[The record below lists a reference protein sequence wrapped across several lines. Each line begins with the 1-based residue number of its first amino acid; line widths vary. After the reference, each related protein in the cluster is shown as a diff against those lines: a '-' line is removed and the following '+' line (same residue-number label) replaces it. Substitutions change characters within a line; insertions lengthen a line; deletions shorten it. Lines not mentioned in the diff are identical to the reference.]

1 MSLQPANVEIPA
13 GRDST
18 IAAPITNAVTMR
30 TPPQAL
36 LVKLPAIFT
45 AGLLLFTFLQRA
57 DDSARL
63 RWTFVGVATVM
74 AIWQLIL
81 RSVARRRGQT
91 LTVEFVPISSHYVQA
106 FVQFSI
112 MIWWGWF
119 APEVYLELPLIL
131 SQVMFLYILEGLV
144 TWSRGRTWRIGFG
157 PLPIIFSTNL
167 LLWFKDDWYFFQFA
181 MVALGAFAKQFITWE
196 RNGRRS
202 HIFNPSAFG
211 QFLFALGLIFTG
223 TTNDLTWGK
232 QIAASFETPH
242 MLIVIFLGGLLV
254 QYLFHVTLMTLAAMS
269 MLIVLNLGYTQ
280 ATGLYFF
287 VNVNIAAPIFLGLH
301 LLITDPATSPRTNLG
316 RVIFGALYGTG
327 YFVLFR
333 VLDIYEVPLFWD
345 KLLPVPILNLC
356 VPMIEKLARSGFV
369 GRFNQ
374 WWESTLQPKRLNLVH
389 MACWAAVFGGMY
401 ATGYIEAP
409 HPGNSIPFWKK
420 AFAEN
425 RMHAGH
431 SLVLAA
437 GAQAE
442 GGHSGAAYN
451 ELGLICMEGKI
462 VRKNHGAAARHF
474 ASACELG
481 NVDGCLNVV
490 IQHLFL
496 NEAKSESDVTRALT
510 SLEAVCDAES
520 NWASCFLLGK
530 AYETGRGRPRD
541 LARAIALFEKCG
553 KDNLYA
559 AKGIARIALLLDA
572 PSFVPTGIEQI
583 LVQASV
589 YGDSESCW
597 YLAYMYDRGIGVAK
611 DTIKSRRFLETAC
624 RLGEKEACNIKA
636 MPSLPPFSNPR
647 MLLPN
652 WFTAFPL
659 PPASAH

>member
-1 MSLQPANVEIPA
+1 MTAVLPARTLA
-13 GRDST
+13 Q
-18 IAAPITNAVTMR
+18 AV
-30 TPPQAL
+30 
-36 LVKLPAIFT
+36 LVKLPAILT
-45 AGLLLFTFLQRA
+45 AGLLLFTFLPRA
-57 DDSARL
+57 RENPRL
-63 RWTFVGVATVM
+63 GWTFIAAAGLM
-74 AIWQLIL
+74 AVWQLIL
-81 RSVARRRGQT
+81 WALSRRRGQA
-91 LTVEFVPISSHYVQA
+91 LAVEFVPVSSHYVQA
-106 FVQFSI
+106 FVQFCI
-112 MIWWGWF
+112 LIWWGWF
-119 APEVYLELPLIL
+119 APEVYLEFPLIL
-131 SQVMFLYILEGLV
+131 AQVVFLYILEALI

-181 MVALGAFAKQFITWE
+181 MVALGALAKQFITWE
-196 RNGRRS
+196 RNGRRT

-223 TTNDLTWGK
+223 TTNELTWGK
-232 QIAASFETPH
+232 QIAASFEAPH

-280 ATGLYFF
+280 ATGLYYF

-316 RVIFGALYGTG
+316 RVIFGALYGIG

-333 VLDIYEVPLFWD
+333 MLDLYEVPLFWD

-356 VPMIEKLARSGFV
+356 VPMIERLTRSGIL

-374 WWESTLQPKRLNLVH
+374 GWESILPPRRLNLAH

-462 VRKNHGAAARHF
+462 VRENHAAAAKHF
-474 ASACELG
+474 ARACELG
-481 NVDGCLNVV
+481 NVDGCANTV
-490 IQHLFL
+490 IQFLFL
-496 NEAKSESDVTRALT
+496 KEWKSDADVDHALDL
-510 SLEAVCDAES
+510 LEAVCDAEPGVG
-520 NWASCFLLGK
+520 ACFLVGK

-541 LARAIALFEKCG
+541 LARAIALYERCG
-553 KDNLYA
+553 KDDLYA
-559 AKGIARIALLLDA
+559 AKGLARIALLPDA
-572 PSFVPTGIEQI
+572 PSYVPRGIEQT

-597 YLAYMYDRGIGVAK
+597 YLAFLYDRGLGVAK
-611 DTIKSRRFLETAC
+611 DPVKSRRFLEAAC
-624 RLGEKEACNIKA
+624 RLGVKEACDIKA
-636 MPSLPPFSNPR
+636 MPSLPPFTKPR
-647 MLLPN
+647 MLVPG
-652 WFTAFPL
+652 WYSAFPL
-659 PPASAH
+659 SPSPAS